1 MRSSLSARDFKS
13 APADGGSVKLR
24 SPRCIDFDA
33 RLRPGAIVNWE
44 RKPLSRKTHNGRAQ
58 ELRNNAMR
66 LALCGFRVLRI
77 HGVENGVCTCP
88 LRANCRTP
96 GKHPIHK
103 GWQKLATSDPDVAA
117 GLPWRDSDNIAAAC
131 GEGLGALDLD
141 RHRPDADGFTS
152 LAALEAKHG
161 SLPCAP
167 KSRTGGGG
175 MHVFLHYPPDAV
187 VHSMTLGPGL
197 DFIGEGK
204 MVVLPPSRHASGNM
218 YRWEEGAAP
227 WETGTPLMPR
237 WLLDML
243 APPPPH
249 FDARLHELAESGSYR
264 PRTAVS
270 LEQLLAQHQVPVSGP
285 HPWKGHRLW
294 LWRDQHE
301 PCPLGGD
308 HDAGAF
314 FLIQFQNG
322 AIKAACF
329 HHSCGSAINRWQE
342 FRARYLT

>member
-1 MRSSLSARDFKS
+1 MR
-13 APADGGSVKLR
+13 LR
-24 SPRCIDFDA
+24 SFQHAQSSPTLKFRVA
-33 RLRPGAIVNWE
+33 APEPNVSN
-44 RKPLSRKTHNGRAQ
+44 RKGGTNRAQ
-58 ELRNNAMR
+58 ELRDNAVK

-77 HGVENGVCTCP
+77 HGVQGAACTCSQ
-88 LRANCRTP
+88 RDDCRTP
-96 GKHPIHK
+96 GKHPIQK
-103 GWQKLATSDPDVAA
+103 GWQRLATGDPENAA

-141 RHRPDADGFTS
+141 RHRPDADGFAT
-152 LAALEAKHG
+152 LADLEAKHG
-161 SLPCAP
+161 PLPRAP

-175 MHVFLHYPPDAV
+175 IHVSLHYPPAAV
-187 VHSMTLGPGL
+187 VRSMTLGPGL

-204 MVVLPPSRHASGNM
+204 MVVLPPSRHASGNT

-227 WETGTPLMPR
+227 WETGIPLMPQ
-237 WLLDML
+237 WLLDLL
-243 APPPPH
+243 APPPPPQ
-249 FDARLHELAESGSYR
+249 FDPRLHELAESGSYR

-270 LEQLLAQHQVPVSGP
+270 LEQLLAQHHVPVSGP
-285 HPWKGHRLW
+285 HSWKGHKLW
-294 LWRDQHE
+294 LWRDQRE
-301 PCPLGGD
+301 RCPLGGD

-329 HHSCGSAINRWQE
+329 HHSCGSAINRWRE